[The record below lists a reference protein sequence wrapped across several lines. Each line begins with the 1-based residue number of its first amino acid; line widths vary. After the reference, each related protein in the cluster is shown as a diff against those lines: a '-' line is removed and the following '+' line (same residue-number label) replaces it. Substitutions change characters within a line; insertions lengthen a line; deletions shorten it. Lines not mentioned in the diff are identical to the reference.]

1 MRNPAAAAKGT
12 GSTESTMRRLQPELS
27 GYHGNLSSGPPTPVV
42 RTMTPLDGRDVG
54 NGTHTS
60 PYDLSVTTVAGTLD
74 SKEPSSRSHFPPP

>member
-1 MRNPAAAAKGT
+1 MEEANGRWERERLRLQMRNPAAAAKGT

-54 NGTHTS
+54 NG
-60 PYDLSVTTVAGTLD
+60 
-74 SKEPSSRSHFPPP
+74 E